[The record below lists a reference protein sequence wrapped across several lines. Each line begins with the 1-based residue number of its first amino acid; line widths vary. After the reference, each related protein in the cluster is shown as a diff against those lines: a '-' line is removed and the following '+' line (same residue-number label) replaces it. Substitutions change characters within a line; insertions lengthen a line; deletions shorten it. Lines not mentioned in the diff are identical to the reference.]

1 MSDAVNPAAAPRPAA
16 LLTPPIPVLRAG
28 QRFTFKQ
35 LVGSSD
41 AALIAQ
47 TASAHRNHYS
57 QMVVLC
63 ASALDAQRLLEE
75 IPTFAPQV
83 RIRLLPDWEI
93 LPYDHFS
100 PHQDLISE
108 RLATLYEMQN
118 GSCDLILLPVTT
130 ALQRLAPPAFLSAHT
145 FFFKQGEHLN
155 EEALRLQ
162 LQQAG
167 YDPVSAV
174 MRPGEYSIRGGLIDL
189 FPMGSSLPYRLDL
202 FGDEIEQIR
211 AFDPDTQR
219 SLYPVKE
226 IRLLPGHEFPFDE
239 GSRTAFRGRWREYF
253 EGDPTRCSIYKDVS
267 SGIPTA
273 GIESYL
279 PLFFDETATIFDYFM
294 RSESAASDSVCL
306 VYVGDIESSI
316 TQFWKDTE
324 QRYSF
329 LKHDPERPVMNPSDL
344 FLGLDQ
350 FFIHAK
356 SHPRIVLQVGP
367 EEGAKKDLDE
377 SLIFS
382 SLPDVSVHRRDAD
395 PLKLI
400 RQLLSQ
406 NIWRVIICAESAGRS
421 ESIRQLMEESN
432 LGESS
437 DSASLFPLHPSS
449 ADSVAEFLKGSE
461 RFSLCIS
468 PLFNGFTWHA
478 HGVLIITESELFT
491 QTARQRRGKETSNT
505 DPDMLFKDLSELK
518 VGDPVVHVE
527 HGIGRYQG
535 LVLLNMATSKE
546 APAFEEFLHLVYA
559 QGATL
564 YVPVQQLHQVTR
576 YAGADPDS
584 APLHQL
590 GSGQWD
596 KAKRKAAQ
604 QIRDTAAE
612 LLNLYAARAVRKGH
626 AFEFSAHDYAAFA
639 ESFGFEETPDQA
651 NAIAAVIGD
660 MTSGNPMDRL
670 VCGDV
675 GFGKTE
681 VALRASFVA
690 VMGGKQVAILAPT
703 TLLAEQHAAT
713 WKDRFAAW
721 PVRIVELS
729 RFKTTK
735 EINAALA
742 SIASGEADI
751 VIGTHK
757 LLSKETKF
765 ERLGLVIVDE
775 EHRFGVRQK
784 DALKAMRAEV
794 DILTLT
800 ATPIPRT
807 LGMALEGL
815 REFSVIATAPQKRL
829 AIKTFVRREGDGVI
843 REAVLRE
850 IKRGGQ
856 VYFLHNEVETIQNR
870 KQALQTLLP
879 EARIAVAHGQMN
891 ERELESVMRDFVT
904 QRSNLLLCTTIIE
917 TGIDVPTA
925 NTIIMHR
932 ADKFGLAQLHQLR
945 GRVGRSHHQAYAYLL
960 VPDPEALSKQAHL
973 RLDAIQAMEEL
984 GSGFYLA
991 MHDLEIRGAG
1001 EVLGDKQSGDIHEI
1015 GFQLYTEMLNRAVK
1029 SLRSGKEPDLLSP
1042 MQATTDVSL
1051 GAPAL
1056 LPADY
1061 CPDVHERL
1069 SLYKRFASCE
1079 DFTDLSFLREE
1090 LIDRFGNLP
1099 DAAKAFYE
1107 THRLRLE
1114 MSLLGIK
1121 KIDASTTAIQLQF
1134 IPQPPL
1140 DPVKIIRI
1148 VQSNPAI
1155 HLNGQDRIK
1164 YLPPKDAS
1172 FEKLEQRIE
1181 GIRQLMKL
1189 LSSALVASAQAL
1201 PTPALSA

>member
-1 MSDAVNPAAAPRPAA
+1 MSNA
-16 LLTPPIPVLRAG
+16 LNLAPPIPAPRAG
-28 QRFTFKQ
+28 QRFTFSG
-35 LVGSSD
+35 LVGSAD

-47 TASAHRNHYS
+47 TALRYRDQFSV
-57 QMVVLC
+57 MVIFC
-63 ASALDAQRLLEE
+63 AQAQEAQRLLEE
-75 IPTFAPQV
+75 IPAFAPKLKT
-83 RIRLLPDWEI
+83 RLLPDWEI

-100 PHQDLISE
+100 PHQDLVSE
-108 RLATLYEMQN
+108 RLATLYELLN
-118 GSCDLILLPVTT
+118 GSCDIVLVPVTT
-130 ALQRLAPPAFLSAHT
+130 ALQRLGPPIFLSGHT
-145 FFFKQGEHLN
+145 FFFRQGDKLN
-155 EEALRLQ
+155 EAALKLQ

-174 MRPGEYSIRGGLIDL
+174 MRPGEYSIRGGLFDL
-189 FPMGSSLPYRLDL
+189 FPMGSTLPYRLDL

-226 IRLLPGHEFPFDE
+226 VRLLPGHEFPFDDA
-239 GSRTAFRGRWREYF
+239 SRTAFRGRWREVF
-253 EGDPTRCSIYKDVS
+253 EGDPSRCSIYKDANL
-267 SGIPTA
+267 GIPSA

-279 PLFFDETATIFDYFM
+279 PLFFEERSNLFDYFP
-294 RSESAASDSVCL
+294 RSGDPVWL
-306 VYVGDIESSI
+306 VSIGDAEETIKS
-316 TQFWKDTE
+316 FWKDTLS
-324 QRYSF
+324 RYEF
-329 LKHDPERPVMNPSDL
+329 LKHDLDRPILPPKEL
-344 FLGLDQ
+344 FLDVDEFFTTAKPYARLTLEIDGAEKSQ
-350 FFIHAK
+350 FLA
-356 SHPRIVLQVGP
+356 V
-367 EEGAKKDLDE
+367 
-377 SLIFS
+377 
-382 SLPDVSVHRRDAD
+382 PDIAVHRRDTD
-395 PLKLI
+395 PI
-400 RQLLSQ
+400 SLLRSVVASEKV
-406 NIWRVIICAESAGRS
+406 RVLVCSDSAGRK
-421 ESIRQLMEESN
+421 ESIRQLFDESN
-432 LGESS
+432 SVAGQDGKPLYPLKPEGFDSIADFIKS
-437 DSASLFPLHPSS
+437 DSLFGLVT
-449 ADSVAEFLKGSE
+449 A
-461 RFSLCIS
+461 
-468 PLFNGFTWHA
+468 PLFNGFSWPA
-478 HGVLIITESELFT
+478 ENLLVITEAELFT
-491 QTARQRRGKETSNT
+491 TTARQRRKGKASESA

-518 VGDPVVHVE
+518 IGDPVVHAE

-535 LVLLNMATSKE
+535 LVLLNLAPPKE
-546 APAFEEFLHLVYA
+546 APIFEEFLHLQYA
-559 QGATL
+559 GQATL
-564 YVPVQQLHQVTR
+564 YVPVQQLQMVTR
-576 YAGADPDS
+576 YAGSDPDS

-612 LLNLYAARAVRKGH
+612 LLGLYAARAIRKGH

-660 MTSGNPMDRL
+660 MTSGTPMDRL

-703 TLLAEQHAAT
+703 TLLAEQHVAT
-713 WKDRFAAW
+713 WKDRFADW

-735 EINAALA
+735 EINSALEA
-742 SIASGEADI
+742 IAKGDADI
-751 VIGTHK
+751 IIGTHK
-757 LLSKETKF
+757 LLSKETQF
-765 ERLGLVIVDE
+765 ANLGLVIVDE

-784 DALKAMRAEV
+784 DALKALRAEV

-807 LGMALEGL
+807 LGMAMEGL
-815 REFSVIATAPQKRL
+815 REFSIIATAPQKRL

-870 KQALQTLLP
+870 KHALQELIP
-879 EARIAVAHGQMN
+879 EARISVAHGQMH
-891 ERELESVMRDFVT
+891 ERELESVMREFVT
-904 QRSNLLLCTTIIE
+904 QRTNILLCTTIIE

-960 VPDPEALSKQAHL
+960 VPDPEALSKQAQL
-973 RLDAIQAMEEL
+973 RLNAIQAMEEL

-1001 EVLGDKQSGDIHEI
+1001 EVLGDKQSGEIHEI

-1042 MQATTDVSL
+1042 LQATTDVNL
-1051 GAPAL
+1051 GVPAL
-1056 LPADY
+1056 FPEDY

-1069 SLYKRFASCE
+1069 SLYKRFAGTH
-1079 DFTDLSFLREE
+1079 DFSELMGLREE
-1090 LIDRFGNLP
+1090 LVDRFGDLP
-1099 DAAKAFYE
+1099 EQAKSFYE

-1114 MSLLGIK
+1114 MAGFGIK
-1121 KIDASTTAIQLQF
+1121 KIDASPASIQIQF
-1134 IPQPPL
+1134 IPNPPI
-1140 DPVKIIRI
+1140 DPMKIIQLI
-1148 VQSNPAI
+1148 QSSKYI
-1155 HLNGQDRIK
+1155 QLNGQDK
-1164 YLPPKDAS
+1164 LKVLPQKERE
-1172 FEKLEQRIE
+1172 FEKLEQRLE
-1181 GIRQLMKL
+1181 AIRNILRRL
-1189 LSSALVASAQAL
+1189 NESAVLSTAKAS
-1201 PTPALSA
+1201 

>member
-1 MSDAVNPAAAPRPAA
+1 MSDALNLV
-16 LLTPPIPVLRAG
+16 PPIPAPRAG
-28 QRFTFKQ
+28 QRFTYSG
-35 LVGSSD
+35 LVGSGD

-47 TASAHRNHYS
+47 SALRYRNNFS
-57 QMVVLC
+57 VMVVFC
-63 ASALDAQRLLEE
+63 AQAQEAARLLEE
-75 IPTFAPQV
+75 IPAFAPQLKA
-83 RIRLLPDWEI
+83 RLLPDWEI

-100 PHQDLISE
+100 PHQDLVSE
-108 RLATLYEMQN
+108 RLATLYELLN
-118 GSCDLILLPVTT
+118 GSCDIVLVPITT
-130 ALQRLAPPAFLSAHT
+130 ALQRLGPPNFLSGHT
-145 FFFKQGEHLN
+145 FFFRQGDKLN
-155 EEALRLQ
+155 EAALKLQ

-189 FPMGSSLPYRLDL
+189 FPMGSNLPYRLDL

-226 IRLLPGHEFPFDE
+226 VRLLPGHEFPFDDD
-239 GSRTAFRGRWREYF
+239 SRTAFRGRWREVF
-253 EGDPTRCSIYKDVS
+253 EGDPSRCSIYKDANL
-267 SGIPTA
+267 GIPSA

-279 PLFFDETATIFDYFM
+279 PLFFDECSNLFDYFP
-294 RSESAASDSVCL
+294 RSGDPVWILSI
-306 VYVGDIESSI
+306 GDIEETIRS
-316 TQFWKDTE
+316 FWKDT
-324 QRYSF
+324 QSRYEF
-329 LKHDPERPVMNPSDL
+329 LKHDLDRPILPPKEL
-344 FLGLDQ
+344 FLDVDE
-350 FFIHAK
+350 FFSTAK
-356 SHPRIVLQVGP
+356 SHARLVL
-367 EEGAKKDLDE
+367 EKDAEG
-377 SLIFS
+377 S
-382 SLPDVSVHRRDAD
+382 SQFLPVPDIAVHRRDGD
-395 PLKLI
+395 PVASLRKLVSKESTRI
-400 RQLLSQ
+400 L
-406 NIWRVIICAESAGRS
+406 ICADSAGRK
-421 ESIRQLMEESN
+421 ESIRQLVEESN
-432 LGESS
+432 APAGQDGKPIYPLKPEGFDGIADFVKS
-437 DSASLFPLHPSS
+437 DSLFGLVT
-449 ADSVAEFLKGSE
+449 A
-461 RFSLCIS
+461 
-468 PLFNGFTWHA
+468 PLFNGFSWPA
-478 HGVLIITESELFT
+478 ENLLVLTEAELFT
-491 QTARQRRGKETSNT
+491 STARQRRKGKASDNA

-518 VGDPVVHVE
+518 IGDPVVHAE

-535 LVLLNMATSKE
+535 LVLLNLSTEKD
-546 APAFEEFLHLVYA
+546 APVFEEFLHLQYA
-559 QGATL
+559 GQATL
-564 YVPVQQLHQVTR
+564 YVPVQQLQMVTR
-576 YAGADPDS
+576 YAGSDPDS

-612 LLNLYAARAVRKGH
+612 LLGLYAARAIRKGH

-660 MTSGNPMDRL
+660 MTSGSPMDRL

-703 TLLAEQHAAT
+703 TLLAEQHVAT
-713 WKDRFAAW
+713 WKDRFADW

-735 EINAALA
+735 EINAALEA
-742 SIASGEADI
+742 IAKGDADI
-751 VIGTHK
+751 IIGTHK

-765 ERLGLVIVDE
+765 ANLGLVIVDE

-784 DALKAMRAEV
+784 DALKALRAEV

-807 LGMALEGL
+807 LGMAMEGL
-815 REFSVIATAPQKRL
+815 REFSIIATAPQKRL

-856 VYFLHNEVETIQNR
+856 VYFLHNEVETIENR
-870 KQALQTLLP
+870 KHALQELIP
-879 EARIAVAHGQMN
+879 EARISVAHGQMH
-891 ERELESVMRDFVT
+891 ERELESVMREFVT
-904 QRSNLLLCTTIIE
+904 QRTNILLCTTIIE

-960 VPDPEALSKQAHL
+960 VPDPEALSKQAQL
-973 RLDAIQAMEEL
+973 RLNAIQAMEEL

-1001 EVLGDKQSGDIHEI
+1001 EVLGDKQSGEIHEI
-1015 GFQLYTEMLNRAVK
+1015 GFQLYTEMLNRAAK

-1042 MQATTDVSL
+1042 LQATTDVNL
-1051 GAPAL
+1051 GVPAL
-1056 LPADY
+1056 LPNDY

-1069 SLYKRFASCE
+1069 SLYKRFAGTN
-1079 DFTDLSFLREE
+1079 DFSELMGLREE
-1090 LIDRFGNLP
+1090 LVDRFGDLP
-1099 DAAKAFYE
+1099 DQAKSFYE

-1114 MSLLGIK
+1114 MTGFGIK
-1121 KIDASTTAIQLQF
+1121 KIDATPASIQIQF
-1134 IPQPPL
+1134 IPNPPI
-1140 DPVKIIRI
+1140 DPMKIIQLI
-1148 VQSNPAI
+1148 QSSKYI
-1155 HLNGQDRIK
+1155 QLNGQDK
-1164 YLPPKDAS
+1164 LKVLPQKDRE
-1172 FEKLEQRIE
+1172 FEKLEQRLDS
-1181 GIRQLMKL
+1181 IRQILRRL
-1189 LSSALVASAQAL
+1189 NESAMLNTAQAN
-1201 PTPALSA
+1201 

>member
-1 MSDAVNPAAAPRPAA
+1 MSDALNLA
-16 LLTPPIPVLRAG
+16 PPIPAPRAG
-28 QRFTFKQ
+28 QRFTFSG

-47 TASAHRNHYS
+47 TALRYRDQFSV
-57 QMVVLC
+57 MVIFC
-63 ASALDAQRLLEE
+63 AQAQEAQRLLEE
-75 IPTFAPQV
+75 IPAFSPQLKT
-83 RIRLLPDWEI
+83 RLLPDWEI

-100 PHQDLISE
+100 PHQDLVSE
-108 RLATLYEMQN
+108 RLATLYELLN
-118 GSCDLILLPVTT
+118 GNCDIVLVPVTT
-130 ALQRLAPPAFLSAHT
+130 ALQRLGPPDFLSGHT
-145 FFFKQGEHLN
+145 FFFKQGDKLN
-155 EEALRLQ
+155 EAALKLQ

-226 IRLLPGHEFPFDE
+226 VRLLPGHEFPFDDA
-239 GSRTAFRGRWREYF
+239 SRTAFRGRWREVF
-253 EGDPTRCSIYKDVS
+253 EGDPSRCSIYKDANL
-267 SGIPTA
+267 GIPSA

-279 PLFFDETATIFDYFM
+279 PLFFEERSNLFDYFP
-294 RSESAASDSVCL
+294 RSGDPVWL
-306 VYVGDIESSI
+306 VSTGDTEETIKG
-316 TQFWKDTE
+316 FWKDTVS
-324 QRYSF
+324 RYEF
-329 LKHDPERPVMNPSDL
+329 LKHDLDRPILPPKEL
-344 FLGLDQ
+344 FLDVDEFFTTAKPYARLTLEKESTDKRQ
-350 FFIHAK
+350 FLA
-356 SHPRIVLQVGP
+356 V
-367 EEGAKKDLDE
+367 
-377 SLIFS
+377 
-382 SLPDVSVHRRDAD
+382 PDIAVHRRDAD
-395 PLKLI
+395 PI
-400 RQLLSQ
+400 SLLRKVVASEKV
-406 NIWRVIICAESAGRS
+406 RVLVCSDSAGRK
-421 ESIRQLMEESN
+421 ESIRQLFDESN
-432 LGESS
+432 SVAGVDGKPLYPLKPEGFDSIADFIKS
-437 DSASLFPLHPSS
+437 DSLFGLVT
-449 ADSVAEFLKGSE
+449 A
-461 RFSLCIS
+461 
-468 PLFNGFTWHA
+468 PLFNGFSWPA
-478 HGVLIITESELFT
+478 ENLLVITEAELFT
-491 QTARQRRGKETSNT
+491 TTARQRRKGKANESA

-518 VGDPVVHVE
+518 IGDPVVHAE

-535 LVLLNMATSKE
+535 LVLLNLAPPKE
-546 APAFEEFLHLVYA
+546 APIFEEFLHLQYA
-559 QGATL
+559 GDATL
-564 YVPVQQLHQVTR
+564 YVPVQQLQMVTR
-576 YAGADPDS
+576 YAGSDPDS

-612 LLNLYAARAVRKGH
+612 LLGLYAARAIRKGH

-660 MTSGNPMDRL
+660 MTSGTPMDRL

-681 VALRASFVA
+681 VALRASFIA

-703 TLLAEQHAAT
+703 TLLAEQHVAT
-713 WKDRFAAW
+713 WKDRFADW

-729 RFKTTK
+729 RFKTAK
-735 EINAALA
+735 EINAALEA
-742 SIASGEADI
+742 IAKGDADI
-751 VIGTHK
+751 IIGTHK
-757 LLSKETKF
+757 LLSKETQF
-765 ERLGLVIVDE
+765 ANLGLVIVDE

-784 DALKAMRAEV
+784 DALKALRAEV

-807 LGMALEGL
+807 LGMAMEGL
-815 REFSVIATAPQKRL
+815 REFSIIATAPQKRL

-870 KQALQTLLP
+870 KHALQELIP
-879 EARIAVAHGQMN
+879 EARISVAHGQMH
-891 ERELESVMRDFVT
+891 ERELESVMREFVT
-904 QRSNLLLCTTIIE
+904 QRTNILLCTTIIE

-960 VPDPEALSKQAHL
+960 VPDPEALSKQAQL
-973 RLDAIQAMEEL
+973 RLNAIQAMEEL

-1001 EVLGDKQSGDIHEI
+1001 EVLGDKQSGEIHEI

-1042 MQATTDVSL
+1042 LQATTDVNL
-1051 GAPAL
+1051 GVPAL
-1056 LPADY
+1056 LPEDY

-1069 SLYKRFASCE
+1069 SLYKRFAGTH
-1079 DFTDLSFLREE
+1079 DFSELMGLREE
-1090 LIDRFGNLP
+1090 LVDRFGDLP
-1099 DAAKAFYE
+1099 DQAKSFYE

-1114 MSLLGIK
+1114 MAGFGIK
-1121 KIDASTTAIQLQF
+1121 KIDASPASIQIQF
-1134 IPQPPL
+1134 IPNPPI
-1140 DPVKIIRI
+1140 DPMKIIQLI
-1148 VQSNPAI
+1148 QSSKHI
-1155 HLNGQDRIK
+1155 QLNGQDK
-1164 YLPPKDAS
+1164 LKVLPQKDRE
-1172 FEKLEQRIE
+1172 FEKLEQRLDA
-1181 GIRQLMKL
+1181 IRNILRRL
-1189 LSSALVASAQAL
+1189 NESAVLSSTKIS
-1201 PTPALSA
+1201 

>member
-1 MSDAVNPAAAPRPAA
+1 MSDALKLA
-16 LLTPPIPVLRAG
+16 PPIPAPRAG
-28 QRFTFKQ
+28 QRFTFSG
-35 LVGSSD
+35 LIGSAD

-47 TASAHRNHYS
+47 
-57 QMVVLC
+57 
-63 ASALDAQRLLEE
+63 SALRYRSEFSVMVIFCAQAQEAQRLLEE
-75 IPTFAPQV
+75 IPAFAPQLKT
-83 RIRLLPDWEI
+83 RLLPDWEI

-100 PHQDLISE
+100 PHQDLVSE
-108 RLATLYEMQN
+108 RLATLYELLN
-118 GSCDLILLPVTT
+118 GSCDIVLVPITT
-130 ALQRLAPPAFLSAHT
+130 ALQRLGSPNFLSGHT
-145 FFFKQGEHLN
+145 FFFRQGDKLN
-155 EEALRLQ
+155 EAALKLQ

-226 IRLLPGHEFPFDE
+226 VRLLPGHEFPFDDT
-239 GSRTAFRGRWREYF
+239 SRTAFRGRWREVF
-253 EGDPTRCSIYKDVS
+253 EGDPSRCSIYKDANL
-267 SGIPTA
+267 GIPSA

-279 PLFFDETATIFDYFM
+279 PLFFEESSSVFDYFP
-294 RSESAASDSVCL
+294 RSGDPVWVISIGNVEESIKS
-306 VYVGDIESSI
+306 
-316 TQFWKDTE
+316 FWKDTLS
-324 QRYSF
+324 RYEF
-329 LKHDPERPVMNPSDL
+329 LKHDLDRPILKPSEL
-344 FLGLDQ
+344 FLDVDQ
-350 FFIHAK
+350 FFTAAK
-356 SHPRIVLQVGP
+356 PFARLALDK
-367 EEGAKKDLDE
+367 EADKETKKEANQELKGTPQFLAVPDLA
-377 SLIFS
+377 
-382 SLPDVSVHRRDAD
+382 VHRRDAD
-395 PLKLI
+395 PIYRLRALVSQEKVRVLI
-400 RQLLSQ
+400 CSDS
-406 NIWRVIICAESAGRS
+406 NGRK
-421 ESIRQLMEESN
+421 ESIRQLFEESN
-432 LGESS
+432 SVTGQNGTPPYPLKPESFEGVADFIKS
-437 DSASLFPLHPSS
+437 DALFGLVT
-449 ADSVAEFLKGSE
+449 AQ
-461 RFSLCIS
+461 
-468 PLFNGFTWHA
+468 LFNGFTWISEN
-478 HGVLIITESELFT
+478 LILVTEAELFT
-491 QTARQRRGKETSNT
+491 TMARQRRKGKESESS

-518 VGDPVVHVE
+518 IGDPVVHSD

-535 LVLLNMATSKE
+535 LVLLNLAPPKE
-546 APAFEEFLHLVYA
+546 EPIFEEFLHLVYA
-559 QGATL
+559 KEATL
-564 YVPVQQLHQVTR
+564 YVPVQQLQMVTR
-576 YAGADPDS
+576 YAGSDPDS

-596 KAKRKAAQ
+596 KARRKAAQ

-612 LLNLYAARAVRKGH
+612 LLSLYAARAIRKGH
-626 AFEFSAHDYAAFA
+626 AFEFSAHDYAAFS

-660 MTSGNPMDRL
+660 MTSGTPMDRL

-703 TLLAEQHAAT
+703 TLLAEQHVAT
-713 WKDRFAAW
+713 WKDRFADW

-735 EINAALA
+735 EINAALEA
-742 SIASGEADI
+742 IAKGEADI
-751 VIGTHK
+751 IIGTHK
-757 LLSKETKF
+757 LLSKETQF
-765 ERLGLVIVDE
+765 ANLGLVIVDE

-784 DALKAMRAEV
+784 DALKALRAEV

-807 LGMALEGL
+807 LGMAMEGL
-815 REFSVIATAPQKRL
+815 REFSIIATAPQKRL

-870 KQALQTLLP
+870 KRALQELIP
-879 EARIAVAHGQMN
+879 EASISVAHGQMH
-891 ERELESVMRDFVT
+891 ERELESVMREFVT
-904 QRSNLLLCTTIIE
+904 QRTNILLCTTIIE

-960 VPDPEALSKQAHL
+960 VPDPDALSKQAQL
-973 RLDAIQAMEEL
+973 RLNAIQAMEEL

-1001 EVLGDKQSGDIHEI
+1001 EVLGDKQSGEIHEI

-1042 MQATTDVSL
+1042 LQVTTDVNL
-1051 GAPAL
+1051 GIPAL
-1056 LPADY
+1056 LPSDY

-1069 SLYKRFASCE
+1069 SMYKRFAGTN
-1079 DFTDLSFLREE
+1079 DFSELMGLREE
-1090 LIDRFGNLP
+1090 LVDRFGDLP
-1099 DAAKAFYE
+1099 DQAKSFYE

-1114 MSLLGIK
+1114 MNGFGIK
-1121 KIDASTTAIQLQF
+1121 KIDATPASIQIQF
-1134 IPQPPL
+1134 IPNPPI
-1140 DPVKIIRI
+1140 DPMKIIQLI
-1148 VQSNPAI
+1148 QSSKYI
-1155 HLNGQDRIK
+1155 QLNGQDKLKI
-1164 YLPPKDAS
+1164 LPQKEKD
-1172 FEKLEQRIE
+1172 FEKLEQRLDH
-1181 GIRQLMKL
+1181 IRKILRSL
-1189 LSSALVASAQAL
+1189 NESAMLNTVQAN
-1201 PTPALSA
+1201 

>member
-1 MSDAVNPAAAPRPAA
+1 MSDALNLA
-16 LLTPPIPVLRAG
+16 PPIPAPRAG
-28 QRFTFKQ
+28 QRFTFSG
-35 LVGSSD
+35 LVGSAD
-41 AALIAQ
+41 GALIAQ
-47 TASAHRNHYS
+47 TALSYRS
-57 QMVVLC
+57 QFSVMVIFC
-63 ASALDAQRLLEE
+63 AQAQEAARLLEE
-75 IPTFAPQV
+75 IPAFAPQLKT
-83 RIRLLPDWEI
+83 RLLPDWEI

-100 PHQDLISE
+100 PHQDLVSE
-108 RLATLYEMQN
+108 RLATLYELLN
-118 GSCDLILLPVTT
+118 GTCDIVLVPVST
-130 ALQRLAPPAFLSAHT
+130 ALQRLGPPAFISAHT
-145 FFFKQGEHLN
+145 FFFRQGDKLN
-155 EEALRLQ
+155 EAALKLQ

-226 IRLLPGHEFPFDE
+226 VRLLPGHEFPFDDD
-239 GSRTAFRGRWREYF
+239 SRTAFRGRWREVF
-253 EGDPTRCSIYKDVS
+253 EGDPSRCSIYKDANL
-267 SGIPTA
+267 GIPSA

-279 PLFFDETATIFDYFM
+279 PLFFENPANLFDYFP
-294 RSESAASDSVCL
+294 RSGDPVWL
-306 VYVGDIESSI
+306 VNIGDVEEAIKG
-316 TQFWKDTE
+316 FWKDTI
-324 QRYSF
+324 QRYEF
-329 LKHDPERPVMNPSDL
+329 LKHDLDRPILAPKEL
-344 FLGLDQ
+344 FLDVDEFFSAAKPHARLALDKGVITERY
-350 FFIHAK
+350 FLE
-356 SHPRIVLQVGP
+356 V
-367 EEGAKKDLDE
+367 
-377 SLIFS
+377 
-382 SLPDVSVHRRDAD
+382 PDIAVHRRNAD
-395 PLKLI
+395 PIQALRHLA
-400 RQLLSQ
+400 SQ
-406 NIWRVIICAESAGRS
+406 EKVRILICADSAGRK
-421 ESIRQLMEESN
+421 ESIKELFEESN
-432 LGESS
+432 SVVGADKKGLYQLKPENFETIADFIKSKHLLGLV
-437 DSASLFPLHPSS
+437 SA
-449 ADSVAEFLKGSE
+449 
-461 RFSLCIS
+461 
-468 PLFNGFTWHA
+468 PLFNGFTWPA
-478 HGVLIITESELFT
+478 ENLIVITEAELFT
-491 QTARQRRGKETSNT
+491 ATARQRRKGKASESA

-518 VGDPVVHVE
+518 IGDPVVHSE

-535 LVLLNMATSKE
+535 LVLLNLASSKE
-546 APAFEEFLHLVYA
+546 MPIFEEFLHLVYA
-559 QGATL
+559 REATL
-564 YVPVQQLHQVTR
+564 YVPVQQLQSVTR
-576 YAGADPDS
+576 YAGSDPDS

-612 LLNLYAARAVRKGH
+612 LLSLYAARAIRKGH
-626 AFEFSAHDYAAFA
+626 AFEFSAHDYAAFS

-660 MTSGNPMDRL
+660 MTSGKPMDRL

-703 TLLAEQHAAT
+703 TLLAEQHVAT
-713 WKDRFAAW
+713 WKDRFADW

-735 EINAALA
+735 EINAALEA
-742 SIASGEADI
+742 ISKGEADI
-751 VIGTHK
+751 IIGTHK
-757 LLSKETKF
+757 LLSKETQF
-765 ERLGLVIVDE
+765 HNLGLVIVDE

-784 DALKAMRAEV
+784 DALKALRAEV

-807 LGMALEGL
+807 LGMAMEGL
-815 REFSVIATAPQKRL
+815 REFSIIATAPQKRL

-843 REAVLRE
+843 REAILRE

-870 KQALQTLLP
+870 KHALQELIP
-879 EARIAVAHGQMN
+879 EASISVAHGQMH
-891 ERELESVMRDFVT
+891 ERELESVMREFVT
-904 QRSNLLLCTTIIE
+904 QRTNILLCTTIIE

-960 VPDPEALSKQAHL
+960 VPDPEALSKQAQL
-973 RLDAIQAMEEL
+973 RLNAIQAMEEL

-1029 SLRSGKEPDLLSP
+1029 SLRSGKEPDLLAP
-1042 MQATTDVSL
+1042 LQATTDVNL
-1051 GAPAL
+1051 GVPAL
-1056 LPADY
+1056 LPNDY

-1069 SLYKRFASCE
+1069 SLYKRFAGTN
-1079 DFTDLSFLREE
+1079 DFSELMGLREE
-1090 LIDRFGNLP
+1090 LVDRFGDLP
-1099 DAAKAFYE
+1099 DQAKSFYE

-1114 MSLLGIK
+1114 MTGFGIK
-1121 KIDASTTAIQLQF
+1121 KIDATPSSIQIQF
-1134 IPQPPL
+1134 IPNPPI
-1140 DPVKIIRI
+1140 DPMKIIQLI
-1148 VQSNPAI
+1148 QSSKYI
-1155 HLNGQDRIK
+1155 QLNGQDK
-1164 YLPPKDAS
+1164 LKVLPQKDKD
-1172 FEKLEQRIE
+1172 FEKLEHRLDN
-1181 GIRQLMKL
+1181 IRQVLRRLNESAM
-1189 LSSALVASAQAL
+1189 LSSAQVN
-1201 PTPALSA
+1201 

>member
-1 MSDAVNPAAAPRPAA
+1 MSDALNLA
-16 LLTPPIPVLRAG
+16 PPIPAPRAG
-28 QRFTFKQ
+28 QRFTFSG
-35 LVGSSD
+35 LVGSAD

-47 TASAHRNHYS
+47 TALRYRDQFSV
-57 QMVVLC
+57 MVIFC
-63 ASALDAQRLLEE
+63 AQAQEAQRLLEE
-75 IPTFAPQV
+75 IPAFAPQLKT
-83 RIRLLPDWEI
+83 RLLPDWEI

-100 PHQDLISE
+100 PHQDLVSE
-108 RLATLYEMQN
+108 RLATLYELLN
-118 GSCDLILLPVTT
+118 GSCDIVLVPVTT
-130 ALQRLAPPAFLSAHT
+130 ALQRLGPPNFLSGHT
-145 FFFKQGEHLN
+145 FFFRQGDKLN
-155 EEALRLQ
+155 EAALKLQ

-174 MRPGEYSIRGGLIDL
+174 IRPGEYSIRGGLFDL
-189 FPMGSSLPYRLDL
+189 FPMGSNLPYRLDL

-226 IRLLPGHEFPFDE
+226 VRLLPGHEFPFDDA
-239 GSRTAFRGRWREYF
+239 SRTAFRGRWREVF
-253 EGDPTRCSIYKDVS
+253 EGDPSRCSIYKDANL
-267 SGIPTA
+267 GIPSA

-279 PLFFDETATIFDYFM
+279 PLFFEEKSNLFDYFP
-294 RSESAASDSVCL
+294 RSGDPVWL
-306 VYVGDIESSI
+306 VSIGDVEETIKG
-316 TQFWKDTE
+316 FWKDTLS
-324 QRYSF
+324 RYEF
-329 LKHDPERPVMNPSDL
+329 LKHDLDRPILPPKEL
-344 FLGLDQ
+344 FLDIDEFFTTSKSYARLTLEKDGAEKSQ
-350 FFIHAK
+350 FLA
-356 SHPRIVLQVGP
+356 V
-367 EEGAKKDLDE
+367 
-377 SLIFS
+377 
-382 SLPDVSVHRRDAD
+382 PDIAVHRRDTD
-395 PLKLI
+395 PI
-400 RQLLSQ
+400 NLLRKVVSSEKV
-406 NIWRVIICAESAGRS
+406 RVLVCSDSAGRK
-421 ESIRQLMEESN
+421 ESIRQLFDESN
-432 LGESS
+432 SIAGFDGKPLYPLKPESFDSIAEFIKS
-437 DSASLFPLHPSS
+437 DSLFGLVT
-449 ADSVAEFLKGSE
+449 A
-461 RFSLCIS
+461 
-468 PLFNGFTWHA
+468 PLFNGFSWPA
-478 HGVLIITESELFT
+478 ENLLVITEAELFT
-491 QTARQRRGKETSNT
+491 TTARQRHKGKSNENA

-518 VGDPVVHVE
+518 IGDPVVHAE

-535 LVLLNMATSKE
+535 LVLLNLAPPKE
-546 APAFEEFLHLVYA
+546 APIFEEFLHLQYSG
-559 QGATL
+559 QATL
-564 YVPVQQLHQVTR
+564 YVPVQQLQMVTR
-576 YAGADPDS
+576 YAGSDPDS

-612 LLNLYAARAVRKGH
+612 LLGLYAARAIRKGH

-660 MTSGNPMDRL
+660 MTSGTPMDRL

-703 TLLAEQHAAT
+703 TLLAEQHVAT
-713 WKDRFAAW
+713 WKDRFADW

-735 EINAALA
+735 EINAALEA
-742 SIASGEADI
+742 IAKGDADI
-751 VIGTHK
+751 IIGTHK
-757 LLSKETKF
+757 LLSKETQF
-765 ERLGLVIVDE
+765 ANLGLVIVDE

-784 DALKAMRAEV
+784 DALKALRAEV

-807 LGMALEGL
+807 LGMAMEGL
-815 REFSVIATAPQKRL
+815 REFSIIATAPQKRL

-870 KQALQTLLP
+870 KHALQELIP
-879 EARIAVAHGQMN
+879 EASISVAHGQMH
-891 ERELESVMRDFVT
+891 ERELESVMREFVT
-904 QRSNLLLCTTIIE
+904 QRTNILLCTTIIE

-960 VPDPEALSKQAHL
+960 VPDPEALSKQAQL
-973 RLDAIQAMEEL
+973 RLNAIQAMEEL

-1001 EVLGDKQSGDIHEI
+1001 EVLGDKQSGEIHEI

-1042 MQATTDVSL
+1042 LQATTDVNL
-1051 GAPAL
+1051 GVPAL
-1056 LPADY
+1056 FPEDY

-1069 SLYKRFASCE
+1069 SLYKRFAGTN
-1079 DFTDLSFLREE
+1079 DFSELMGLREE
-1090 LIDRFGNLP
+1090 LVDRFGDLP
-1099 DAAKAFYE
+1099 DQAKSFYE

-1114 MSLLGIK
+1114 MTGFGIK
-1121 KIDASTTAIQLQF
+1121 KIDATPASIQIQF
-1134 IPQPPL
+1134 IPNPPI
-1140 DPVKIIRI
+1140 DPLKIIQLI
-1148 VQSNPAI
+1148 QSSKHI
-1155 HLNGQDRIK
+1155 QLNGQDK
-1164 YLPPKDAS
+1164 LKVLPQKDRE
-1172 FEKLEQRIE
+1172 FEKLEQRLDA
-1181 GIRQLMKL
+1181 IRNILRRL
-1189 LSSALVASAQAL
+1189 NDSAVLSSAKVS
-1201 PTPALSA
+1201 

>member
-1 MSDAVNPAAAPRPAA
+1 MSDALNLA
-16 LLTPPIPVLRAG
+16 PPIPAPRAG
-28 QRFTFKQ
+28 QRFTFSG
-35 LVGSSD
+35 LVGSAD

-47 TASAHRNHYS
+47 TALRYRDQFSV
-57 QMVVLC
+57 MVIFC
-63 ASALDAQRLLEE
+63 AQAQEAQRLLEE
-75 IPTFAPQV
+75 IPAFAPQLKT
-83 RIRLLPDWEI
+83 RLLPDWEI

-100 PHQDLISE
+100 PHQDLVSE
-108 RLATLYEMQN
+108 RLATLYELLN
-118 GSCDLILLPVTT
+118 GSCDIVLVPVTT
-130 ALQRLAPPAFLSAHT
+130 ALQRLGPPNFLSGHT
-145 FFFKQGEHLN
+145 FFFRQGDKLN
-155 EEALRLQ
+155 EAALKLQ

-174 MRPGEYSIRGGLIDL
+174 MRPGEYSIRGGLFDL
-189 FPMGSSLPYRLDL
+189 FPMGSNLPYRLDL

-226 IRLLPGHEFPFDE
+226 VRLLPGHEFPFDDA
-239 GSRTAFRGRWREYF
+239 SRTAFRGRWREVF
-253 EGDPTRCSIYKDVS
+253 EGDPSRCSIYKDANL
-267 SGIPTA
+267 GIPSA

-279 PLFFDETATIFDYFM
+279 PLFFEEKSNLFDYFP
-294 RSESAASDSVCL
+294 RSGDPVWL
-306 VYVGDIESSI
+306 VSIGDVEETIKG
-316 TQFWKDTE
+316 FWKDTLS
-324 QRYSF
+324 RYEF
-329 LKHDPERPVMNPSDL
+329 LKHDLDRPILPPKEL
-344 FLGLDQ
+344 FLDVDEFFSTSKSYARLTLEKDGAEKSQ
-350 FFIHAK
+350 FLA
-356 SHPRIVLQVGP
+356 V
-367 EEGAKKDLDE
+367 
-377 SLIFS
+377 
-382 SLPDVSVHRRDAD
+382 PDIAVHRRDTD
-395 PLKLI
+395 PI
-400 RQLLSQ
+400 NLLRKVVSSEKV
-406 NIWRVIICAESAGRS
+406 RVLVCSDSAGRK
-421 ESIRQLMEESN
+421 ESIRQLFDESN
-432 LGESS
+432 SVAGLDGKPLYPLKPESFDGIAEFIKS
-437 DSASLFPLHPSS
+437 ESLFGLVT
-449 ADSVAEFLKGSE
+449 A
-461 RFSLCIS
+461 
-468 PLFNGFTWHA
+468 PLFNGFSWPA
-478 HGVLIITESELFT
+478 ENLLVITEAELFT
-491 QTARQRRGKETSNT
+491 TTARQRRKGKSNENA

-518 VGDPVVHVE
+518 IGDPVVHAE

-535 LVLLNMATSKE
+535 LVLLNLAPPKE
-546 APAFEEFLHLVYA
+546 APIFEEFLHLQYSG
-559 QGATL
+559 QATL
-564 YVPVQQLHQVTR
+564 YVPVQQLQMVTR
-576 YAGADPDS
+576 YAGSDPDS

-612 LLNLYAARAVRKGH
+612 LLGLYAARAIRKGH

-660 MTSGNPMDRL
+660 MTSGTPMDRL

-703 TLLAEQHAAT
+703 TLLAEQHVAT
-713 WKDRFAAW
+713 WKDRFADW

-735 EINAALA
+735 EINAALEA
-742 SIASGEADI
+742 IAKGDADI
-751 VIGTHK
+751 IIGTHK
-757 LLSKETKF
+757 LLSKETQF
-765 ERLGLVIVDE
+765 ANLGLVIVDE

-784 DALKAMRAEV
+784 DALKALRAEV

-807 LGMALEGL
+807 LGMAMEGL
-815 REFSVIATAPQKRL
+815 REFSIIATAPQKRL

-870 KQALQTLLP
+870 KHALQELIP
-879 EARIAVAHGQMN
+879 EARISVAHGQMH
-891 ERELESVMRDFVT
+891 ERELESVMREFVT
-904 QRSNLLLCTTIIE
+904 QRTNILLCTTIIE

-960 VPDPEALSKQAHL
+960 VPDPEALSKQAQL
-973 RLDAIQAMEEL
+973 RLNAIQAMEEL

-1001 EVLGDKQSGDIHEI
+1001 EVLGDKQSGEIHEI

-1042 MQATTDVSL
+1042 LQATTDVNL
-1051 GAPAL
+1051 GVPAL
-1056 LPADY
+1056 FPEDY

-1069 SLYKRFASCE
+1069 SLYKRFAGTN
-1079 DFTDLSFLREE
+1079 DFSELMGLREE
-1090 LIDRFGNLP
+1090 LVDRFGDLP
-1099 DAAKAFYE
+1099 DQAKSFYE

-1114 MSLLGIK
+1114 MTGFGIK
-1121 KIDASTTAIQLQF
+1121 KIDATPASIQIQF
-1134 IPQPPL
+1134 IPNPPI
-1140 DPVKIIRI
+1140 DPMKIIQLI
-1148 VQSNPAI
+1148 QSSKHI
-1155 HLNGQDRIK
+1155 QLNGQDK
-1164 YLPPKDAS
+1164 LKVLPQKDRE
-1172 FEKLEQRIE
+1172 FEKLEQRLDA
-1181 GIRQLMKL
+1181 IRNILRRL
-1189 LSSALVASAQAL
+1189 NESAVLSSAKVS
-1201 PTPALSA
+1201 

>member
-1 MSDAVNPAAAPRPAA
+1 MSDALNLAPPVPAP
-16 LLTPPIPVLRAG
+16 RAG
-28 QRFTFKQ
+28 QRFTFSG
-35 LVGSSD
+35 LVGSAD
-41 AALIAQ
+41 AALLAQ
-47 TASAHRNHYS
+47 SALLYRNHFS
-57 QMVVLC
+57 VMVVFC
-63 ASALDAQRLLEE
+63 AHAQEAQRLLEE
-75 IPTFAPQV
+75 IPAFAPQLKV
-83 RIRLLPDWEI
+83 RLLPDWEI

-100 PHQDLISE
+100 PHQDLVSE
-108 RLATLYEMQN
+108 RLATLYELLN
-118 GSCDLILLPVTT
+118 GSCDIVLVPVTT
-130 ALQRLAPPAFLSAHT
+130 ALQRLGPPQFLSGHT
-145 FFFKQGEHLN
+145 FFFRQGDKLN
-155 EEALRLQ
+155 ESALKLQ

-226 IRLLPGHEFPFDE
+226 IRLLPGHEFPFDDQA
-239 GSRTAFRGRWREYF
+239 RTFFRGRWREVF
-253 EGDPTRCSIYKDVS
+253 EGDPTRCSIYKDANL
-267 SGIPTA
+267 GIPSA

-279 PLFFDETATIFDYFM
+279 PLFFEEQSSVFDYFP
-294 RSESAASDSVCL
+294 RSGDPVWL
-306 VYVGDIESSI
+306 VSLGNIEEAI
-316 TQFWKDTE
+316 RGFWKDTTS
-324 QRYSF
+324 RYEF
-329 LKHDPERPVMNPSDL
+329 LKHDLDRPILPPADL
-344 FLGLDQ
+344 FLDVDEFFTTLKPHARLALDQ
-350 FFIHAK
+350 
-356 SHPRIVLQVGP
+356 S
-367 EEGAKKDLDE
+367 D
-377 SLIFS
+377 S
-382 SLPDVSVHRRDAD
+382 SEQEVAQFAPVPDIAVHRRDAD
-395 PLKLI
+395 PIAKLRALVATKKLRI
-400 RQLLSQ
+400 
-406 NIWRVIICAESAGRS
+406 VISADSAGRK
-421 ESIRQLMEESN
+421 ESIRQLIEESN
-432 LGESS
+432 LVCDQNTQNVYPLKPESFDSIS
-437 DSASLFPLHPSS
+437 DFVKSDALFGLATTP
-449 ADSVAEFLKGSE
+449 V
-461 RFSLCIS
+461 
-468 PLFNGFTWHA
+468 FNGFLWRPENLL
-478 HGVLIITESELFT
+478 VITEAELFT
-491 QTARQRRGKETSNT
+491 STARQRRKSKGSENV

-518 VGDPVVHVE
+518 IGDPVVHAE

-535 LVLLNMATSKE
+535 LVLLNLAPPKE
-546 APAFEEFLHLVYA
+546 VPVFEEFLHLQYA
-559 QGATL
+559 AQATL
-564 YVPVQQLHQVTR
+564 YVPVQQLQMVTR
-576 YAGADPDS
+576 YAGSDPDA

-612 LLNLYAARAVRKGH
+612 LLGLYAARAIRKGH

-660 MTSGNPMDRL
+660 MTSGQPMDRL

-703 TLLAEQHAAT
+703 TLLAEQHVAT
-713 WKDRFAAW
+713 WKDRFADW

-735 EINAALA
+735 EINAALDA
-742 SIASGEADI
+742 IAKGEADI
-751 VIGTHK
+751 IIGTHK
-757 LLSKETKF
+757 LLSKETRF
-765 ERLGLVIVDE
+765 ANLGLVIVDE

-784 DALKAMRAEV
+784 DALKALRAEV

-807 LGMALEGL
+807 LGMAMEGL
-815 REFSVIATAPQKRL
+815 REFSIIATAPQKRL

-856 VYFLHNEVETIQNR
+856 VYFLHNEVETIENR
-870 KQALQTLLP
+870 KHALQELIP
-879 EARIAVAHGQMN
+879 EARISVAHGQMH

-904 QRSNLLLCTTIIE
+904 QRTNILLCTTIIE

-960 VPDPEALSKQAHL
+960 VPDPEGLSKQAQL
-973 RLDAIQAMEEL
+973 RLNAIQAMEEL

-1001 EVLGDKQSGDIHEI
+1001 EVLGDKQSGEIHEI

-1042 MQATTDVSL
+1042 LQATTDVNL
-1051 GAPAL
+1051 GVPAL
-1056 LPADY
+1056 LPEDY

-1069 SLYKRFASCE
+1069 SLYKRFAGCH
-1079 DFTDLSFLREE
+1079 DFSELMSLREE
-1090 LIDRFGNLP
+1090 LIDRFGDLP
-1099 DAAKAFYE
+1099 DQAKSFYE

-1114 MSLLGIK
+1114 MVGYGIK
-1121 KIDASTTAIQLQF
+1121 KIDANPSAIQIQF
-1134 IPQPPL
+1134 IPNPPI
-1140 DPVKIIRI
+1140 DPLKIIQLI
-1148 VQSNPAI
+1148 QSSKNI
-1155 HLNGQDRIK
+1155 QLNGQDK
-1164 YLPPKDAS
+1164 LKVLPQKDRD
-1172 FEKLEQRIE
+1172 FDKLEQRLDA
-1181 GIRQLMKL
+1181 IRLIL
-1189 LSSALVASAQAL
+1189 RRLNDSSSPKQ
-1201 PTPALSA
+1201 

>member
-1 MSDAVNPAAAPRPAA
+1 MSDALNLV
-16 LLTPPIPVLRAG
+16 TPIPAPRAG
-28 QRFTFKQ
+28 QRFTFSG
-35 LVGSSD
+35 LIGSAD
-41 AALIAQ
+41 AALIAE
-47 TASAHRNHYS
+47 TALRYRKDFSV
-57 QMVVLC
+57 MVIFC
-63 ASALDAQRLLEE
+63 AQAQEAQRLLEE
-75 IPTFAPQV
+75 IPAFAPLLKT
-83 RIRLLPDWEI
+83 RLLPDWEI

-100 PHQDLISE
+100 PHQDLVSE
-108 RLATLYEMQN
+108 RLATLYELLN
-118 GSCDLILLPVTT
+118 GSCDIVLVPVST
-130 ALQRLAPPAFLSAHT
+130 ALQRLGPPSFLSGHT
-145 FFFKQGEHLN
+145 FFFRQGDKLN
-155 EEALRLQ
+155 EAALKLQ

-211 AFDPDTQR
+211 SFDPDTQR

-226 IRLLPGHEFPFDE
+226 VRLLPGHEFPFNDE
-239 GSRTAFRGRWREYF
+239 ARTAFRGRWREVF
-253 EGDPTRCSIYKDVS
+253 EGDPTRCSIYKDANL
-267 SGIPTA
+267 GIPSA

-279 PLFFDETATIFDYFM
+279 PMFFAEQSSVFDYFP
-294 RSESAASDSVCL
+294 RSGDPVWIVST
-306 VYVGDIESSI
+306 GDIEDSI
-316 TQFWKDTE
+316 RSFWKDTLS
-324 QRYSF
+324 RYEF
-329 LKHDPERPVMNPSDL
+329 LKHDLDRPILPPQEL
-344 FLGLDQ
+344 FLNVDEFFTSIKPHARLALEKEATDSQQ
-350 FFIHAK
+350 F
-356 SHPRIVLQVGP
+356 
-367 EEGAKKDLDE
+367 
-377 SLIFS
+377 
-382 SLPDVSVHRRDAD
+382 LPVPDIAVHRRDAD
-395 PLKLI
+395 PLARL
-400 RQLLSQ
+400 RGLLVNGKS
-406 NIWRVIICAESAGRS
+406 RVLICADSAGRK
-421 ESIRQLMEESN
+421 ESIRQLLEESN
-432 LGESS
+432 SVTGS
-437 DSASLFPLHPSS
+437 DGKELYPLKP
-449 ADSVAEFLKGSE
+449 DNFESVADFIKSNS
-461 RFSLCIS
+461 RFGLATA
-468 PLFNGFTWHA
+468 PLFNGFSWLA
-478 HGVLIITESELFT
+478 QNLIVITEAELFT
-491 QTARQRRGKETSNT
+491 STARQRRKSKGTENT

-518 VGDPVVHVE
+518 IGDPVVHAE

-535 LVLLNMATSKE
+535 LVLLNLAPPKE
-546 APAFEEFLHLVYA
+546 EPIFEEFLHLQYA
-559 QGATL
+559 GEATL
-564 YVPVQQLHQVTR
+564 YVPVQQLQMVTR
-576 YAGADPDS
+576 YAGSDPDS

-612 LLNLYAARAVRKGH
+612 LLGLYAARAIRKGY
-626 AFEFSAHDYAAFA
+626 AFEFSPHDYAAFA

-660 MTSGNPMDRL
+660 MTSGTPMDRL

-703 TLLAEQHAAT
+703 TLLAEQHVAT
-713 WKDRFAAW
+713 WKDRFADW

-735 EINAALA
+735 EINAALEA
-742 SIASGEADI
+742 IAKGEADI
-751 VIGTHK
+751 IIGTHK
-757 LLSKETKF
+757 LLSKETQF
-765 ERLGLVIVDE
+765 ANLGLVIVDE

-784 DALKAMRAEV
+784 DALKALRAEV

-807 LGMALEGL
+807 LGMAMEGL
-815 REFSVIATAPQKRL
+815 REFSIIATAPQKRL

-870 KQALQTLLP
+870 KHALQELIP
-879 EARIAVAHGQMN
+879 EARISVAHGQMH

-904 QRSNLLLCTTIIE
+904 QRTNILLCTTIIE

-960 VPDPEALSKQAHL
+960 VPDPQALSKQAQL
-973 RLDAIQAMEEL
+973 RLNAIQAMEEL

-1001 EVLGDKQSGDIHEI
+1001 EVLGDKQSGEIHEI

-1029 SLRSGKEPDLLSP
+1029 ALRSGKEPDLLSP
-1042 MQATTDVSL
+1042 LQATTDVNL
-1051 GAPAL
+1051 GVPAL
-1056 LPADY
+1056 LPEDY

-1069 SLYKRFASCE
+1069 SLYKRFAGCN
-1079 DFTDLSFLREE
+1079 DFSELMGLREE
-1090 LIDRFGNLP
+1090 LVDRFGDLP
-1099 DAAKAFYE
+1099 DQAKSFYE

-1114 MSLLGIK
+1114 MTGFGIK
-1121 KIDASTTAIQLQF
+1121 KIDASSASIQIQF
-1134 IPQPPL
+1134 IPNPPI
-1140 DPVKIIRI
+1140 DPLKIIQLI
-1148 VQSNPAI
+1148 QSSKHIN
-1155 HLNGQDRIK
+1155 LNGQDKLKI
-1164 YLPPKDAS
+1164 LPQKERE
-1172 FEKLEQRIE
+1172 FEKLEQRLDA
-1181 GIRQLMKL
+1181 IRLVL
-1189 LSSALVASAQAL
+1189 RRLNESAILSPSKA
-1201 PTPALSA
+1201 T

>member
-1 MSDAVNPAAAPRPAA
+1 MSDALKQV
-16 LLTPPIPVLRAG
+16 PPIPAPRAG
-28 QRFTFKQ
+28 HRFTFSG
-35 LVGSSD
+35 LIGSAD

-47 TASAHRNHYS
+47 SALCYRPDFS
-57 QMVVLC
+57 VMVVFC
-63 ASALDAQRLLEE
+63 AQAQEAQRLLEE
-75 IPTFAPQV
+75 IPEFAPQLKT
-83 RIRLLPDWEI
+83 RLLPDWEI

-100 PHQDLISE
+100 PHQDLVSE
-108 RLATLYEMQN
+108 RLATLYELLN
-118 GSCDLILLPVTT
+118 GSCDIVLVPVTT
-130 ALQRLAPPAFLSAHT
+130 ALQKLGPPSFLSGHT
-145 FFFKQGEHLN
+145 FFFRQGDKLN
-155 EEALRLQ
+155 EAALKLQ

-226 IRLLPGHEFPFDE
+226 VRLLPGHEFPFDDV
-239 GSRTAFRGRWREYF
+239 SRTAFRGRWREVF
-253 EGDPTRCSIYKDVS
+253 EGDPTRCSIYKDANL
-267 SGIPTA
+267 GIPSA

-279 PLFFDETATIFDYFM
+279 PLFFEETCSVFDYFP
-294 RSESAASDSVCL
+294 RS
-306 VYVGDIESSI
+306 GDPVWILSTGDLEDAI
-316 TQFWKDTE
+316 KGFWKDTLS
-324 QRYSF
+324 RYEF
-329 LKHDPERPVMNPSDL
+329 LKHDLDRPILSPSEL
-344 FLGLDQ
+344 FLNIDQ
-350 FFIHAK
+350 FFSTAK
-356 SHPRIVLQVGP
+356 PYARLDLEKES
-367 EEGAKKDLDE
+367 KDNPQF
-377 SLIFS
+377 IAV
-382 SLPDVSVHRRDAD
+382 PDIAVHRRDAD
-395 PLKLI
+395 PISRLRSLVAQEKVRILI
-400 RQLLSQ
+400 CSD
-406 NIWRVIICAESAGRS
+406 SAGRK
-421 ESIRQLMEESN
+421 ESIRQLFEESN
-432 LGESS
+432 AVAGQNGQPLYPLKPQGFDGIADFIKS
-437 DSASLFPLHPSS
+437 DSLFGLVT
-449 ADSVAEFLKGSE
+449 AQ
-461 RFSLCIS
+461 
-468 PLFNGFTWHA
+468 LFNGFTWLA
-478 HGVLIITESELFT
+478 ENLIIVTEAELFT
-491 QTARQRRGKETSNT
+491 STARQRRKGKDNQGA

-518 VGDPVVHVE
+518 IGDPVVHSD

-535 LVLLNMATSKE
+535 LVLLNLAPPKE
-546 APAFEEFLHLVYA
+546 EPIFEEFLHLVYA
-559 QGATL
+559 NEATL
-564 YVPVQQLHQVTR
+564 YVPVQQLQMVTR
-576 YAGADPDS
+576 YAGSDPDS

-590 GSGQWD
+590 GSGQWE

-612 LLNLYAARAVRKGH
+612 LLSLYAARAIRKGH

-651 NAIAAVIGD
+651 NAIASVIAD
-660 MTSGNPMDRL
+660 MTSGTPMDRL

-703 TLLAEQHAAT
+703 TLLAEQHVAT
-713 WKDRFAAW
+713 WKDRFADW

-729 RFKTTK
+729 RFKTAK
-735 EINAALA
+735 EINTALEA
-742 SIASGEADI
+742 IAKGEADI
-751 VIGTHK
+751 IIGTHK
-757 LLSKETKF
+757 LLSKETRF
-765 ERLGLVIVDE
+765 ANLGLVIVDE

-784 DALKAMRAEV
+784 DALKALRAEV

-807 LGMALEGL
+807 LGMAMEGL

-870 KQALQTLLP
+870 KHALQELIP
-879 EARIAVAHGQMN
+879 EARISVAHGQMH
-891 ERELESVMRDFVT
+891 ERELESVMREFVT
-904 QRSNLLLCTTIIE
+904 QRTNILLCTTIIE

-960 VPDPEALSKQAHL
+960 VPDPEALSKQAQL
-973 RLDAIQAMEEL
+973 RLNAIQAMEEL

-1001 EVLGDKQSGDIHEI
+1001 EVLGDKQSGEIHEI

-1042 MQATTDVSL
+1042 LQATTDVNL
-1051 GAPAL
+1051 GVPAL
-1056 LPADY
+1056 LPNEY

-1069 SLYKRFASCE
+1069 SLYKRFAGTH
-1079 DFTDLSFLREE
+1079 DFSELMKLREE
-1090 LIDRFGNLP
+1090 LVDRFGDLP
-1099 DAAKAFYE
+1099 DQAKSFYE

-1114 MSLLGIK
+1114 MASFGIK
-1121 KIDASTTAIQLQF
+1121 KIDASPTSIQIQF
-1134 IPQPPL
+1134 IPNPPI
-1140 DPVKIIRI
+1140 DPMKIIQLI
-1148 VQSNPAI
+1148 QSSKFI
-1155 HLNGQDRIK
+1155 QLNGQDK
-1164 YLPPKDAS
+1164 LKVLPQKERD
-1172 FEKLEQRIE
+1172 FEKLEQRLDH
-1181 GIRQLMKL
+1181 IRKVLRSL
-1189 LSSALVASAQAL
+1189 NESAMLKTAQA
-1201 PTPALSA
+1201 T

>member
-1 MSDAVNPAAAPRPAA
+1 MSDALKLA
-16 LLTPPIPVLRAG
+16 PPIPAPRAG
-28 QRFTFKQ
+28 QRFTFSG
-35 LVGSSD
+35 LVGSAD

-47 TASAHRNHYS
+47 
-57 QMVVLC
+57 
-63 ASALDAQRLLEE
+63 SALRYRSEFSVMVIFCAQAQEAQRLLEE
-75 IPTFAPQV
+75 IPAFAPQLKT
-83 RIRLLPDWEI
+83 RLLPDWEI

-100 PHQDLISE
+100 PHQDLVSE
-108 RLATLYEMQN
+108 RLATLYELLN
-118 GSCDLILLPVTT
+118 GSCDIVLVPITT
-130 ALQRLAPPAFLSAHT
+130 ALQKLGPPNFLSGHT
-145 FFFKQGEHLN
+145 FFFRQGDNLN
-155 EEALRLQ
+155 EAALKLQ

-202 FGDEIEQIR
+202 FGDEVEQIR

-226 IRLLPGHEFPFDE
+226 VRLLPGHEFPFDDA
-239 GSRTAFRGRWREYF
+239 SRTAFRGRWREVF
-253 EGDPTRCSIYKDVS
+253 EGDPTRCSIYKDANL
-267 SGIPTA
+267 GIPSA

-279 PLFFDETATIFDYFM
+279 PLFFEESSTVFDYFP
-294 RSESAASDSVCL
+294 RSGDPVWLVSIGDVEESIKS
-306 VYVGDIESSI
+306 
-316 TQFWKDTE
+316 FWKDTVS
-324 QRYSF
+324 RYEF
-329 LKHDPERPVMNPSDL
+329 LKHDLDRPILPPAEL
-344 FLGLDQ
+344 FLDVDQ
-350 FFIHAK
+350 FFTAAK
-356 SHPRIVLQVGP
+356 PNARLVLDKETKEAPQFLAVP
-367 EEGAKKDLDE
+367 DLA
-377 SLIFS
+377 
-382 SLPDVSVHRRDAD
+382 VHRRDAD
-395 PLKLI
+395 PINRLRALVSQEKVRVLI
-400 RQLLSQ
+400 CSDS
-406 NIWRVIICAESAGRS
+406 NGRK
-421 ESIRQLMEESN
+421 ESIRQLFEESN
-432 LGESS
+432 SVAGQNGKPLYPLKPEGFEGIADFIKS
-437 DSASLFPLHPSS
+437 DSLFGLVT
-449 ADSVAEFLKGSE
+449 AQ
-461 RFSLCIS
+461 
-468 PLFNGFTWHA
+468 LFNGFTWPA
-478 HGVLIITESELFT
+478 ANLILVTEAELFT
-491 QTARQRRGKETSNT
+491 TTARQRRKGKESESA

-518 VGDPVVHVE
+518 IGDPVVHSD

-535 LVLLNMATSKE
+535 LVLLNLAPPKE
-546 APAFEEFLHLVYA
+546 EPIFEEFLHLVYA
-559 QGATL
+559 KDATL
-564 YVPVQQLHQVTR
+564 YVPVQQLQMVTR
-576 YAGADPDS
+576 YAGSDPDS

-596 KAKRKAAQ
+596 KARRKAAQ

-612 LLNLYAARAVRKGH
+612 LLSLYAARAIRKGH

-660 MTSGNPMDRL
+660 MTSGTPMDRL

-703 TLLAEQHAAT
+703 TLLAEQHVAT
-713 WKDRFAAW
+713 WKDRFADW

-735 EINAALA
+735 EINAALEA
-742 SIASGEADI
+742 IAKGEADI
-751 VIGTHK
+751 IIGTHK
-757 LLSKETKF
+757 LLSKETQF
-765 ERLGLVIVDE
+765 ANLGLVIVDE

-784 DALKAMRAEV
+784 DALKALRAEV

-807 LGMALEGL
+807 LGMAMEGL
-815 REFSVIATAPQKRL
+815 REFSIIATAPQKRL

-870 KQALQTLLP
+870 KHALQELIP
-879 EARIAVAHGQMN
+879 EARISVAHGQMH
-891 ERELESVMRDFVT
+891 ERELESVMREFVT
-904 QRSNLLLCTTIIE
+904 QRTNILLCTTIIE

-960 VPDPEALSKQAHL
+960 VPDPEALSKQAQL
-973 RLDAIQAMEEL
+973 RLNAIQAMEEL

-1001 EVLGDKQSGDIHEI
+1001 EVLGDKQSGEIHEI

-1042 MQATTDVSL
+1042 LQATTDVNL
-1051 GAPAL
+1051 GVPAL
-1056 LPADY
+1056 FPNDY

-1069 SLYKRFASCE
+1069 SMYKRFAGTT
-1079 DFTDLSFLREE
+1079 DFSELMGLREE
-1090 LIDRFGNLP
+1090 LVDRYGDLP
-1099 DAAKAFYE
+1099 DQAKSLYE

-1114 MSLLGIK
+1114 MDGFGIK
-1121 KIDASTTAIQLQF
+1121 KIDASPASIQIQF
-1134 IPQPPL
+1134 IPNPPI
-1140 DPVKIIRI
+1140 DPMKIIKLI
-1148 VQSNPAI
+1148 QSSRYI
-1155 HLNGQDRIK
+1155 QLNGQDKLKI
-1164 YLPPKDAS
+1164 LPQKERD
-1172 FEKLEQRIE
+1172 FEKLEQRLDQ
-1181 GIRQLMKL
+1181 IRKILRNL
-1189 LSSALVASAQAL
+1189 NESAMLNTAQAN
-1201 PTPALSA
+1201 